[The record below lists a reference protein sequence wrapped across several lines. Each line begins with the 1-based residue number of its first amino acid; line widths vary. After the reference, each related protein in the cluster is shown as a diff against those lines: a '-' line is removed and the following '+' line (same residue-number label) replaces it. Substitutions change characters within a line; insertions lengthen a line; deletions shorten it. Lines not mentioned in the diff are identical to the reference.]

1 MADNNFRTFRSRD
14 SLTREDVDPTSDAAR
29 DPLAELARI
38 IGQSNRVNQFDRD
51 PRTDPRTDPRR
62 NVVETL
68 DEPLPPAQ
76 RDWVADDGYAA
87 PDAPEQYAEESYV
100 QPRLP
105 EPYPSDRA
113 QEGAHERY
121 EDDEERAPPIAGHY
135 AEPADHYDDSRDD
148 ERAHEPRYRDDDPH
162 DDQRPYDKRYRDDD
176 APLPPVVRQP
186 AALAPRAHDDEYE
199 TDEQWDDERQS
210 GYAEDYDDGTSSKP
224 RRSGLVVVLAMVG
237 LVMIGA
243 GGAFAYRSMFGGA
256 ILAPS
261 LPPVIKANDAPN
273 KIVPNRSDAQTAASN
288 PAGAATSG
296 SPEKLVSREEQP
308 VAIQPP
314 NAPPRVVSTI
324 PVLPAPGAVPAGSP
338 TAVAPAPSAAQA
350 MPSAP
355 PKVGAPGQPPAAP
368 LAGSGGE
375 PKKVHT
381 VTIRSDQVG
390 NANAAA
396 SAPAPAAPGPAARP
410 KAEAPA
416 RTTAPKGGGNAPL
429 AIVPVAQGAA
439 PAPAAEPP
447 PRSHVARTEAPSA
460 PVATAPV
467 ATAPVAAPAAGGY
480 AVQVTSQRS
489 EAEAQTE
496 FRALQAKFPSQ
507 LGSRQP
513 MIHRADLEKGTFY
526 RALVGPFASSEAA
539 AAMCSNLKAAGGS
552 CIVQKN

>member
-1 MADNNFRTFRSRD
+1 MADSNFRPFRSRD
-14 SLTREDVDPTSDAAR
+14 SLAREDVDPTSDAAR

-38 IGQSNRVNQFDRD
+38 IGQSNRVNDFDRD
-51 PRTDPRTDPRR
+51 PRSDPRR

-68 DEPLPPAQ
+68 DEPLPATTD
-76 RDWVADDGYAA
+76 RDWVADDGYAE
-87 PDAPEQYAEESYV
+87 PDAPEQYPEQHADQYAEENYV

-105 EPYPSDRA
+105 DPYPA
-113 QEGAHERY
+113 
-121 EDDEERAPPIAGHY
+121 ERAHG
-135 AEPADHYDDSRDD
+135 ADRTLGRYDRDD
-148 ERAHEPRYRDDDPH
+148 ERAPSIASQYSEPAEPYDDPH
-162 DDQRPYDKRYRDDD
+162 DGETAYDSRYRDED
-176 APLPPVVRQP
+176 PPRSAGRQT
-186 AALAPRAHDDEYE
+186 ALAPQSYDDEYE
-199 TDEQWDDERQS
+199 AEDRWDDRADHQS
-210 GYAEDYDDGTSSKP
+210 DDAEDYDDEDTARP
-224 RRSGLVVVLAMVG
+224 RRRGLVVILAMLG
-237 LVMIGA
+237 LIMIGA

-261 LPPVIKANDAPN
+261 LPPVIKANDTPN
-273 KIVPNRSDAQTAASN
+273 KIVPNRGDAQGAASN

-296 SPEKLVSREEQP
+296 SPDKLVSREEQP
-308 VAIQPP
+308 VAIQPA

-324 PVLPAPGAVPAGSP
+324 PVPPGPGTAPAGFPAGAPSLPAVP
-338 TAVAPAPSAAQA
+338 VQ
-350 MPSAP
+350 PSAP
-355 PKVGAPGQPPAAP
+355 PKVAGPAQPLAAP
-368 LAGSGGE
+368 LAGSGD

-396 SAPAPAAPGPAARP
+396 SAPAPAAPAPAARP
-410 KAEAPA
+410 RATEAPA
-416 RTTAPKGGGNAPL
+416 RTTAPKAGGNAPL

-447 PRSHVARTEAPSA
+447 PRSHVARAEEPSA
-460 PVATAPV
+460 PVATTP
-467 ATAPVAAPAAGGY
+467 APAAGGY

-496 FRALQAKFPSQ
+496 FKTLQAKFPGQ

-513 MIHRADLEKGTFY
+513 IIHRADLGDKGTFY

>member
-1 MADNNFRTFRSRD
+1 MADSNFRPFRSRD
-14 SLTREDVDPTSDAAR
+14 SLAREDVDPTSAAAR

-38 IGQSNRVNQFDRD
+38 IGQSNRVNDFNRD
-51 PRTDPRTDPRR
+51 PRHEPRHHDPRH

-68 DEPLPPAQ
+68 DEPLLAAAD
-76 RDWVADDGYAA
+76 RDWAADDGYAE
-87 PDAPEQYAEESYV
+87 PDAPEQYAEQHPDQYAEDNYV

-105 EPYPSDRA
+105 EPYPADRA
-113 QEGAHERY
+113 YGRHDRH
-121 EDDEERAPPIAGHY
+121 DERAPSIASQY
-135 AEPADHYDDSRDD
+135 SEPAESY
-148 ERAHEPRYRDDDPH
+148 DDPH
-162 DDQRPYDKRYRDDD
+162 DDETAYDARYRDEE
-176 APLPPVVRQP
+176 PPRPAGRQ
-186 AALAPRAHDDEYE
+186 AALAPQSYDDEYDAE
-199 TDEQWDDERQS
+199 DRWDDRADRRS
-210 GYAEDYDDGTSSKP
+210 DDAEDYDDETP
-224 RRSGLVVVLAMVG
+224 ARTRRSGLVVILAMLG

-256 ILAPS
+256 ILAPT

-273 KIVPNRSDAQTAASN
+273 KILPNRSDAQAPSN
-288 PAGAATSG
+288 PAGAATPG

-324 PVLPAPGAVPAGSP
+324 PVLPAPGATPAGQP
-338 TAVAPAPSAAQA
+338 AAAAPAL
-350 MPSAP
+350 PSAP
-355 PKVGAPGQPPAAP
+355 PKAAMPAQPPAVP
-368 LAGSGGE
+368 LAGSGE
-375 PKKVHT
+375 PKKIHT

-396 SAPAPAAPGPAARP
+396 PAPVPAAAAPAARP
-410 KAEAPA
+410 KATEAPA
-416 RTTAPKGGGNAPL
+416 RATAPKAGGNAPL

-439 PAPAAEPP
+439 PAAEPP
-447 PRSHVARTEAPSA
+447 PRSRVARTEAPSA
-460 PVATAPV
+460 PVATVPA
-467 ATAPVAAPAAGGY
+467 AAPAAGGY

-496 FRALQAKFPSQ
+496 FKTLQAKFPDQ
-507 LGSRQP
+507 LGNRQP
-513 MIHRADLEKGTFY
+513 IIHRADLAEKGTFY

>member
-1 MADNNFRTFRSRD
+1 MADSNFRPFRSRD
-14 SLTREDVDPTSDAAR
+14 SLAREDVDPTSDAAR

-38 IGQSNRVNQFDRD
+38 IGQSNRVNDFDRD
-51 PRTDPRTDPRR
+51 PRDDPSHDPRHG
-62 NVVETL
+62 VVETL
-68 DEPLPPAQ
+68 DEPLPAAAD
-76 RDWVADDGYAA
+76 RDWAADDGYAE
-87 PDAPEQYAEESYV
+87 PDAPEQYPDQYAEENYV

-105 EPYPSDRA
+105 EPYPADRA
-113 QEGAHERY
+113 YGRH
-121 EDDEERAPPIAGHY
+121 D
-135 AEPADHYDDSRDD
+135 RDD
-148 ERAHEPRYRDDDPH
+148 ERAPSIASQYSEPAEAYDDACDDERAHDARYRDE
-162 DDQRPYDKRYRDDD
+162 D
-176 APLPPVVRQP
+176 APPPRPAGRQP
-186 AALAPRAHDDEYE
+186 ALAPQSHDDEYE
-199 TDEQWDDERQS
+199 AEDQWNDRADRQS
-210 GYAEDYDDGTSSKP
+210 DDAEDYYDDETPAKP

-256 ILAPS
+256 ILTPS

-273 KIVPNRSDAQTAASN
+273 KILPNRNDGQAAASN
-288 PAGAATSG
+288 PSGAATPG

-324 PVLPAPGAVPAGSP
+324 PVLPAPGVAPPGPPA
-338 TAVAPAPSAAQA
+338 AVAPAPPAAPTL
-350 MPSAP
+350 PSAP
-355 PKVGAPGQPPAAP
+355 GKVAAAGQPAP
-368 LAGSGGE
+368 LAGSGE

-390 NANAAA
+390 NGNAAA
-396 SAPAPAAPGPAARP
+396 PAPAPAAPAPSARP
-410 KAEAPA
+410 KATEAPA
-416 RTTAPKGGGNAPL
+416 RATAPKAGGNAPL

-439 PAPAAEPP
+439 PAVEP
-447 PRSHVARTEAPSA
+447 PRSRVARTEAPSA
-460 PVATAPV
+460 PVATAP
-467 ATAPVAAPAAGGY
+467 AAAPAAGGY

-496 FRALQAKFPSQ
+496 FKSLQAKFPGQ
-507 LGSRQP
+507 LGNRQP
-513 MIHRADLEKGTFY
+513 LIHRADLGDKGTFY